1 MAFIAVV
8 VVVIDMAVL
17 LFFSR
22 CQVCSRTY
30 SKGNCKAREGKS
42 GTCNDKMCGEYN
54 TALNVGHCEVVAGSE
69 PRAAARVVVGLV
81 VIGGASS
88 TTSWSYRCRVGT
100 RGRGH
105 CCVAAVA
112 VAERYRRRHF
122 FMASNTS
129 SASKSNVCFSSIQ

>member
-1 MAFIAVV
+1 MAFVAVV
-8 VVVIDMAVL
+8 VVVIDMVVL

-22 CQVCSRTY
+22 YQVCSRTY

-54 TALNVGHCEVVAGSE
+54 TALNVGHCKVVSGSE
-69 PRAAARVVVGLV
+69 PRAAFAAARVVVGLV

-105 CCVAAVA
+105 CCVAVVA
-112 VAERYRRRHF
+112 VAARYRRRHF
-122 FMASNTS
+122 L
-129 SASKSNVCFSSIQ
+129 